1 MDERL
6 CWINL
11 MFVPIRGSQKSGS
24 GKQQDIVRHRRQIP
38 PDARIPVSP
47 QMLVEHLMQ
56 RQKRNCHAGAV
67 ACTGHL
73 CYSEYT
79 KEQMDMRGG
88 FYMNELGAR
97 LQALRRQANLSQQE
111 LAKRLHVSR
120 QSISKW
126 ELGTAKPDLDNMIR
140 LSELFGVS
148 LDELVL
154 GKTQNRQEIPQHS
167 AQPVENTKAKRR
179 KRMRLCLL
187 AGVLCLVLAV
197 AQPPVALVIPFAS
210 MRICWYTNSKVL
222 QV

>member
-1 MDERL
+1 
-6 CWINL
+6 
-11 MFVPIRGSQKSGS
+11 
-24 GKQQDIVRHRRQIP
+24 
-38 PDARIPVSP
+38 
-47 QMLVEHLMQ
+47 
-56 RQKRNCHAGAV
+56 
-67 ACTGHL
+67 
-73 CYSEYT
+73 
-79 KEQMDMRGG
+79 
-88 FYMNELGAR
+88 MNELGAR

-111 LAKRLHVSR
+111 LAEQLHVSR

-167 AQPVENTKAKRR
+167 AQPVENAKAKRR

-197 AQPPVALVIPFAS
+197 ALLPLHQMFDQHLWGN
-210 MRICWYTNSKVL
+210 WYTSVWRYLPTVPHNVL
-222 QV
+222 LLAGAGFLAAAYWNKY

>member
-1 MDERL
+1 
-6 CWINL
+6 
-11 MFVPIRGSQKSGS
+11 
-24 GKQQDIVRHRRQIP
+24 
-38 PDARIPVSP
+38 
-47 QMLVEHLMQ
+47 
-56 RQKRNCHAGAV
+56 
-67 ACTGHL
+67 
-73 CYSEYT
+73 
-79 KEQMDMRGG
+79 
-88 FYMNELGAR
+88 MNELGAR

-111 LAKRLHVSR
+111 LAERLHVSR

-197 AQPPVALVIPFAS
+197 VLLPLHQMFDQHLWGN
-210 MRICWYTNSKVL
+210 WYTSVWRYLPTVPHNVL
-222 QV
+222 LLAGAGFLAAAYWNKH

>member
-1 MDERL
+1 
-6 CWINL
+6 
-11 MFVPIRGSQKSGS
+11 
-24 GKQQDIVRHRRQIP
+24 
-38 PDARIPVSP
+38 
-47 QMLVEHLMQ
+47 
-56 RQKRNCHAGAV
+56 
-67 ACTGHL
+67 
-73 CYSEYT
+73 
-79 KEQMDMRGG
+79 
-88 FYMNELGAR
+88 MNELGAR

-111 LAKRLHVSR
+111 LAERLHVSR

-167 AQPVENTKAKRR
+167 AQPVENAKAKRR

-197 AQPPVALVIPFAS
+197 TLLPLHQMFDQHLWGN
-210 MRICWYTNSKVL
+210 WYTSVWRYLPTVPHNVL
-222 QV
+222 LLAGAGFLAAAYWNKH

>member
-1 MDERL
+1 
-6 CWINL
+6 
-11 MFVPIRGSQKSGS
+11 
-24 GKQQDIVRHRRQIP
+24 
-38 PDARIPVSP
+38 
-47 QMLVEHLMQ
+47 
-56 RQKRNCHAGAV
+56 
-67 ACTGHL
+67 
-73 CYSEYT
+73 
-79 KEQMDMRGG
+79 
-88 FYMNELGAR
+88 MNELGAR

-111 LAKRLHVSR
+111 LAERLHVSR

-167 AQPVENTKAKRR
+167 AQPVENAKAKRR

-197 AQPPVALVIPFAS
+197 ALLLLHQMFDQHLWGN
-210 MRICWYTNSKVL
+210 WYTSVWRYLPTVPHNVL
-222 QV
+222 LLAGAGFLAAAYWNKH